1 MEATLENGP
10 TPQVALPDGGPDW
23 YTTLQDQQFA
33 RKAAER
39 KFSSPKI
46 TATIDSGFVD
56 DDDMDV
62 LREHLVSSPGYYRPS
77 TTQKGAPSASAGS
90 GKLGPGFD
98 IFESQTSSL
107 SPSPSRPPQKTQQS
121 AAVQTLRNAKEVA
134 AIAALARFRVTAQ
147 ERMAVSKHNDGSK
160 SRSMSVSTPN
170 RFTSLPQIQT
180 KNQGE
185 EADAEAAAYQA
196 NVKATTKAFQGASIK
211 QSAAGLAAELAQFR
225 ENRAVQVREPFHGER
240 PASGDG
246 LAAATTAHAARRI
259 QPVAT
264 ATAVLYPQMALAA
277 REGDGADDGND
288 GLSRHNTAAIELAHF
303 AAPQRETPPPT
314 LELKQIAAQRPPVQL
329 VRITLQCCARLRG
342 ASSHHSESCAG

>member
-1 MEATLENGP
+1 MEATVENGP

-246 LAAATTAHAARRI
+246 LAAATTAHAARR
-259 QPVAT
+259 
-264 ATAVLYPQMALAA
+264 A